1 VNANLN
7 LDLTVPTFDDCNS
20 LPQIEA
26 FMLECLRW
34 RPVTTLG
41 FAHRALTDIVYV
53 RLHCVLA
60 WFPDSDRVLS
70 RMVTVF

>member
-1 VNANLN
+1 MSLN
-7 LDLTVPTFDDCNS
+7 PAVLAPTFDDDGS
-20 LPQIEA
+20 LPQVEA

-53 RLHCVLA
+53 RIHSFGV
-60 WFPDSDRVLS
+60 
-70 RMVTVF
+70 M